1 MTKTKTLNAKQLA
14 VINTL
19 RTANKAMTLAEI
31 SAVIGEDVKSGTT
44 NTLVASGYIEKAGKV
59 EVKKI
64 VKSKVNVYGL
74 GSVDINSTK
83 LKVTE
88 NRVAIIN
95 ALREDSYT
103 LAELS
108 TILGI
113 DVKSGTINAL
123 VTAGVLVKVNEV
135 TVDRVGKAK
144 VESYKIGTVEVTE

>member
-14 VINTL
+14 VINAL
-19 RTANKAMTLAEI
+19 RTADKAMTLAEI

-44 NTLVASGYIEKAGKV
+44 NTLVASGYIVKAGKV
-59 EVKKI
+59 EVEKL

-88 NRVAIIN
+88 NRVAIID
-95 ALREDSYT
+95 ALRDGNYT

-108 TILGI
+108 TKIGI
-113 DVKSGTINAL
+113 DVKSGTTNAL
-123 VTAGVLVKVNEV
+123 VTAGVIVKVDV
-135 TVDRVGKAK
+135 KTVEKLGKAK
-144 VESYKIGTVEVTE
+144 VESYKIGTVEVAE